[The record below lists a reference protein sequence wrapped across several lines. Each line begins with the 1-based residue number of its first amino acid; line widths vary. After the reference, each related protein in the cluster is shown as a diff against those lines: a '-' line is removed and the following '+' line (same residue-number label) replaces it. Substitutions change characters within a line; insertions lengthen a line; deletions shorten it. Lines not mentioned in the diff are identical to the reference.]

1 MFRTAAAIALAM
13 SLAACDP
20 APVQDAPA
28 AEAPVETAD
37 AAPPAEVPAP
47 AVSCTELRARLDAT
61 PLPADMAARVAESDV
76 AKLGGPM
83 LPAVFQ
89 YAPPILPQD
98 LADLHANAVCDLV
111 FDVDETGTARTP
123 QARCSN
129 PAFEYDALTRLGAMR
144 FEPYTLNGRAL
155 PVSGLIMPME
165 YCNNA

>member
-1 MFRTAAAIALAM
+1 MFRTAAALALAM
-13 SLAACDP
+13 SLAACNP

-28 AEAPVETAD
+28 EKAPIETAD
-37 AAPPAEVPAP
+37 VAAPAP

-98 LADLHANAVCDLV
+98 LTDLHTNAVCDLV